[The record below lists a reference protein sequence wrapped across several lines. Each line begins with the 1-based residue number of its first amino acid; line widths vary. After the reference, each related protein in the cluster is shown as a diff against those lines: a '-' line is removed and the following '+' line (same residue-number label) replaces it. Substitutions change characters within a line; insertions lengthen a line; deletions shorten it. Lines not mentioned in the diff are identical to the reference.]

1 MTSAKAHWNGRSISP
16 EAGQNRKTR
25 DRGVRMDGRDFA
37 SSPWEPALS
46 QVCTVRRIVRAD
58 GNPVSGRPVLSDIT
72 DLADLAAAR
81 GAATSLRYCLFF
93 LLPLARYS
101 GVFYQLL

>member
-1 MTSAKAHWNGRSISP
+1 MGGPYRREQDRIEKLGIVVFEWM
-16 EAGQNRKTR
+16 EATLRR
-25 DRGVRMDGRDFA
+25 
-37 SSPWEPALS
+37 SPWEPALS

-58 GNPVSGRPVLSDIT
+58 GNPVSGRPVLSDIP